1 MSSGN
6 DFEHVFS
13 EIKDNTLHL
22 KVPTE
27 TRADANTV
35 VLQCLQFRKYYLQYK
50 ILILLTL
57 KGGGVASLTSN
68 STQSSTKQRLSK
80 HFIQTQKNVLMA
92 HTQTDSILQQL
103 FPGKQCFSRT
113 QQVSSDRRTSG
124 PPVSTLCCAVS
135 RREQRGWETFS
146 DEVR

>member
-35 VLQCLQFRKYYLQYK
+35 VLQCLQFRKYYL
-50 ILILLTL
+50 
-57 KGGGVASLTSN
+57 
-68 STQSSTKQRLSK
+68 
-80 HFIQTQKNVLMA
+80 
-92 HTQTDSILQQL
+92 
-103 FPGKQCFSRT
+103 
-113 QQVSSDRRTSG
+113 
-124 PPVSTLCCAVS
+124 
-135 RREQRGWETFS
+135 
-146 DEVR
+146 